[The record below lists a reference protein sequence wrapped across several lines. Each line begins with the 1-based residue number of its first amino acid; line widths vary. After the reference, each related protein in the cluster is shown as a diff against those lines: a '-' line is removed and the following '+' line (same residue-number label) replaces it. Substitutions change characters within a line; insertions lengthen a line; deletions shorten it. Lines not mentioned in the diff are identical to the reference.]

1 MRGGVYGRGVIPVR
15 HLAIEGADRLAD
27 HVDDRIP
34 NTSDLGTAGTLKAG
48 ELAIDRQDLVPI
60 MAAIEGRAPDL
71 TATHGAAV
79 GDGEI
84 ESLVAH
90 LADVLNC
97 RADRARG
104 RGGPGVEEQI
114 VGGPRIQ
121 VNREIAAAVQELEV
135 ETNVTG
141 LVLFPLQ
148 VRVPRRDLPESGYDA
163 RSRST
168 DVVERVPRA
177 AAERGDDP
185 ATPKNESR
193 RSKNPVVLTVLL
205 DAEPRPSWM

>member
-1 MRGGVYGRGVIPVR
+1 MRGGVHGRAVIPVR

-60 MAAIEGRAPDL
+60 VAAIEGRAPDL
-71 TATHGAAV
+71 IATHGAAV

-97 RADRARG
+97 RADRACR
-104 RGGPGVEEQI
+104 RGGPGDEETC
-114 VGGPRIQ
+114 VVGPR
-121 VNREIAAAVQELEV
+121 LEC
-135 ETNVTG
+135 T
-141 LVLFPLQ
+141 
-148 VRVPRRDLPESGYDA
+148 
-163 RSRST
+163 
-168 DVVERVPRA
+168 
-177 AAERGDDP
+177 
-185 ATPKNESR
+185 
-193 RSKNPVVLTVLL
+193 
-205 DAEPRPSWM
+205 